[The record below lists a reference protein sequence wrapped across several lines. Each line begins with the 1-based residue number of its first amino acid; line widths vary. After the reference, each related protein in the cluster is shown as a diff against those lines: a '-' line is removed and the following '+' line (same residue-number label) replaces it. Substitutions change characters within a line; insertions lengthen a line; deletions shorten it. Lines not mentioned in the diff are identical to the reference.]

1 MKNPVASGEASPRLL
16 ERVFPVLFGCFLG
29 LTLLKFG
36 NPPIME
42 KFVVPPSN
50 AWEFVIGYPWPI
62 SWGYGMLGCVSLL
75 ALFAARW
82 RPGKLKWPIFLPI
95 TWLVWQVVAASQS
108 VDSELSRPT
117 LWHFV
122 ACCGCFYIGYFCLRP
137 SARLPGFLI
146 GLSVGFL
153 LVLATGFEQHF
164 GGLEQTRKYFYL
176 YIFPK
181 MKEIPP
187 DYLKKMSSERI
198 FATLF
203 YPNALAGVILLL
215 IPAVLSLI
223 AGARRLFTAGARAF
237 LVGAVAVAAIACL
250 FWSGS
255 KGGWLLLLL
264 LAFFA
269 LLHVS
274 FSRRIKMLLV
284 CAVLLG
290 GLGVFGWRYAGFF
303 QRGATSVVARFDYWN
318 AAVRTAVAHPLV
330 GTGPGTFARP
340 YAQLKRPESEMAR
353 LVHNDYLEQASDS
366 GWPGFLVYLG
376 FIVTALAC
384 TYPAGFWGRS
394 GGAGAIPRQNQT
406 NSAVVLAHEDHKPA
420 PLEKPPPAAAFFCPA
435 ACDFYVFAIWLGVL
449 GWALQSLFEFGLYI
463 PALSWPAFT
472 FLGLLLRRTR
482 PSR

>member
-1 MKNPVASGEASPRLL
+1 MKHPAPSCEASPRLA

-42 KFVVPPSN
+42 KFVETPSN

-62 SWGYGMLGCVSLL
+62 SWGYGMLGGLGLL

-82 RPGKLKWPIFLPI
+82 RPPSLRWIVFLPLI
-95 TWLVWQVVAASQS
+95 WLAWQVAAVSQS
-108 VDSELSRPT
+108 VDAELSRPT

-122 ACCGCFYIGYFCLRP
+122 ACCGCFYIGYFCLGP
-137 SARLPGFLI
+137 SIRLPGVLV
-146 GLSVGFL
+146 GMAAGFL

-176 YIFPK
+176 YILPQ

-187 DYLKKMSSERI
+187 DYLKKMSSNRI
-198 FATLF
+198 FSTLF

-215 IPAVLSLI
+215 VPVVLSLV
-223 AGARRLFTAGARAF
+223 AGAHRWFTAGARAF
-237 LVGAVAVAAIACL
+237 LAAAIFLAAIACL

-269 LLHVS
+269 LLHLS
-274 FSRRIKMLLV
+274 FSRRLKILFV
-284 CAVLLG
+284 CFILLG
-290 GLGVFGWRYAGFF
+290 GLGVFGWKYAGFF
-303 QRGATSVVARFDYWN
+303 QRGATSVVARFDYWH
-318 AAVRTAVAHPLV
+318 AALRTAVAHPLF

-366 GWPGFLVYLG
+366 GWPGFLFYLG
-376 FIVTALAC
+376 FIILVLSG
-384 TYPAGFWGRS
+384 TYPADFWTRLGEPGTS
-394 GGAGAIPRQNQT
+394 PPQNQT
-406 NSAVVLAHEDHKPA
+406 HSDVVLSHGDRKATSRDKA
-420 PLEKPPPAAAFFCPA
+420 PPAAAVFA
-435 ACDFYVFAIWLGVL
+435 ATATDFYIFAIWLGLL

-472 FLGLLLRRTR
+472 FLGLLLRRR
-482 PSR
+482 HGSV